1 MEKQNLQPIFSKVDE
16 KDFEQRAKQIE
27 QGEFYISVDEAKK
40 PVKKTYVVLYI
51 GTDEEGKDLRSFE
64 VIVGRKETFDFIK
77 GMIEYLDIHESK
89 VLTDNVAYKDAAS
102 VYDFMKYVSSLLEG
116 ESFDI
121 EDYNYGYTNNYDP
134 DSDEI

>member
-1 MEKQNLQPIFSKVDE
+1 MDNQKLQPIFSKVDE
-16 KDFEQRAKQIE
+16 KDFEDRAKKIE
-27 QGEFYISVDEAKK
+27 QGEFFVPVEEIKK
-40 PVKKTYVVLYI
+40 PTKKTYIVLYI

-64 VIVGRKETFDFIK
+64 VIEGRKETFDFIK
-77 GMIEYLDIHESK
+77 GMVEYLDIHESK

-102 VYDFMKYVSSLLEG
+102 IYEFMKYVSSLLEG

-134 DSDEI
+134 DNDEI